1 MKVLFFAPHS
11 AIWVHAFP
19 EALVAEA
26 LAKAGHDVL
35 YVACGEE
42 FRSYCTAM
50 TAFGLKADARDED
63 KARICRM
70 CKQSENLLRE
80 QFGFRGYTLSS
91 RLTAADRAEIERLLQ
106 TVTPDNYLDFKVLD
120 VEVGRMALYELL
132 LGRKKGNLE
141 LSAEEWK
148 EYRVALR
155 NALASLFATAR
166 ILEAEKPDRLIT
178 YNSLYAVNRVACLL
192 AEKRGVPVYFL
203 HAGGN
208 LSRRLETLLI
218 GRGDGVRFYDDL
230 LAFWPQIKELPCP
243 ENLLAPVTDHIL
255 ELFSGRSVFTYSSAR
270 TASAQSARQRLG
282 IPGEARILVATM
294 SSPDERFAAE
304 TIGVLRKDKPA
315 VFPTQIEWIRALCEW
330 VRSRSDLFLVVRV
343 HPREFPN
350 KREGMIS
357 DHARTLAEVLA
368 DMPPNAVVN
377 WPSDG
382 ISLYDLADI
391 ADAFLNAWSAAGK
404 EMTLLGIPV
413 VAYAKDLLVYPPDLH
428 YIGSSR
434 EDYFA
439 KVELALREGW
449 SIERARMAYRWCA
462 LEYER
467 CVTDLGASFP
477 WSRRRAAAKVRA
489 LLSRIL
495 GRLKLEH
502 VVQWLDCRRRRPL
515 SDASAIG
522 AMMER
527 QLATPFA
534 APDFGGARTSIDEE
548 TRVLRRQVARLVSS
562 LYGSLPAS
570 VPPSALRENLQNFA
584 RASV

>member
-26 LAKAGHDVL
+26 FAKAGHDVL
-35 YVACGEE
+35 YVACGGE
-42 FRSYCTAM
+42 FRAYCTAM
-50 TAFGLKADARDED
+50 TAFGLKADASEED
-63 KARICRM
+63 KARICRT
-70 CKQSENLLRE
+70 CKRSEELVRG

-91 RLTAADRAEIERLLQ
+91 RLTDDDHAEIERLLR
-106 TVTPDNYLDFKVLD
+106 TVTPDNYLEFKVLGI
-120 VEVGRMALYELL
+120 EVGRMALYELL
-132 LGRKKGNLE
+132 LNRKKGRLE
-141 LSAEEWK
+141 LSGEEWK
-148 EYRVALR
+148 EYRIALR
-155 NALASLFATAR
+155 NAIAALLATWR
-166 ILEAEKPDRLIT
+166 ILEAEKPDRLVT

-192 AEKRGVPVYFL
+192 AEKRGIPAYFL

-230 LAFWPQIKELPCP
+230 LAFWPRIRDLPCP
-243 ENLLAPVTDHIL
+243 EDLLAPVTDHIL
-255 ELFSGRSVFTYSSAR
+255 ELFRGRSVFTYSSAR
-270 TASAQSARQRLG
+270 TASAQSARGRLG
-282 IPGEARILVATM
+282 IPDGRRVFVATM

-304 TIGVLRKDKPA
+304 TIGVLRKDKPTA
-315 VFPTQIEWIRALCEW
+315 FPTQIEWVKALCEW
-330 VRSRSDLFLVVRV
+330 VRARPDLFLVIRV

-350 KREGMIS
+350 KREGVTS
-357 DHARTLAEVLA
+357 DHAKALADVLA
-368 DMPPNAVVN
+368 DVPPNAVVN

-391 ADAFLNAWSAAGK
+391 ADVFLNAWSAAGK

-449 SIERARMAYRWCA
+449 SIERARMAFRWCA

-467 CVTDLGASFP
+467 CVIDVGANFP
-477 WSRRRAAAKVRA
+477 WARKRAVARIRA
-489 LLSRIL
+489 LLTRIL
-495 GRLKLEH
+495 IRLQLEH
-502 VVQWLDCRRRRPL
+502 VVWWLDCKRRRPL
-515 SDASAIG
+515 RDAPAVNAVID
-522 AMMER
+522 R
-527 QLATPFA
+527 TLDTPFA
-534 APDFGGARTSIDEE
+534 APEFGAVATNVDEE
-548 TRVLRRQVARLVSS
+548 TRVLRRQIKRLLSG
-562 LYGSLPAS
+562 LYGNAPTS
-570 VPPSALRENLQNFA
+570 VRQSALHENLRSFA
-584 RASV
+584 GAAL